1 MSLGILVYYGLQMEN
16 NTNSGSS
23 SSKTYFSKMRC
34 SDLILEHRNLHRVL
48 SVELAAHISNR
59 YSRGKIAV
67 VNSSP
72 QAVMSSVRKQ
82 WIRLIRLAQRD
93 QARTLSP
100 QRRNDLATTIRAM
113 QSLSFTAKD
122 PAGEPP
128 GGVCFATVE
137 QFMLTPP
144 ICATL
149 YITEPITKLSQHML
163 VTWMRPGGRVVIYD
177 E

>member
-1 MSLGILVYYGLQMEN
+1 MKG
-16 NTNSGSS
+16 NTNSDSF
-23 SSKTYFSKMRC
+23 SSKSYFSKMRC
-34 SDLILEHRNLHRVL
+34 SGLVLEHHHLHRAL

-59 YSRGKIAV
+59 YSQGKVAV

-93 QARTLSP
+93 QARTLNH
-100 QRRNDLATTIRAM
+100 QRRSDLAATIHAM
-113 QSLSFTAKD
+113 QALSFTAKD
-122 PAGEPP
+122 PASEPL
-128 GGVCFATVE
+128 GGVSFATVE

-144 ICATL
+144 VCAIL